1 MPKARVVITADNQ
14 LKSPLKQAQNDLTG
28 FEKAAKNVGNTLKTA
43 FTVTAIVAG
52 LKALKDAVADCVDAF
67 KLQNEAMTRLQASIK
82 ATGQAYK
89 YTANDIKTY
98 ATELQAVTRF
108 SDSAIEETASLLVA
122 TQKFDKEGL
131 ERTISLSADLAEAM
145 GTDLSSA
152 ATTLQ
157 KALVEPGEG
166 LTRLRTIGIT
176 FTDAEKE
183 MIESLKDAGKEFEA
197 QQIILDKVEKAY
209 GGMAESIASVDT
221 STLDKIKNVW
231 GDLKEDI
238 GNVFTNTLG
247 PVFEWIYS
255 TLRWLERLAS
265 QVAEK
270 SNFNKWMNEGNTQR
284 LADNFTSDYLNKE
297 LTKALE
303 DSTAAYNELANNYW
317 LNQYLKGIDT
327 DLDEFLR
334 LSTKQR
340 TDLLTKISN
349 NDTTL
354 VDMMNQQAIAYDV
367 AQGQI
372 QTLTKALAVQR
383 QDTLKAFEAGQKQQ
397 EKLIQEQ
404 NEALI
409 KSVGGLAGVFSSATD
424 FAFREIS
431 GGQFGQFIT
440 KSLLGSGI
448 SDSASMSILNG
459 QTGMWAQTTQA
470 FMSTMYNWIESLPSY
485 ATDRTSGLGLNGTVS
500 SNFGLQN
507 TPLSFKDTMSIL
519 GPAKVKQ
526 YLDMGSKDI
535 QNILSNFGKYS
546 KSYQEDILNKNID
559 TIQNILDNMIEP
571 GSQLYDYF
579 SEILD
584 ELKNGNK
591 QEEKDN
597 RTFLEKFSA
606 NVGAWAAN
614 ITGAD
619 ESQGKAFGTSV
630 MGSFVSNMGTAGEVV
645 GKLATNMA
653 TMGPLLGA
661 IATALEYVFQG
672 LAETIGPVLEE
683 FVKFGIEPLREFG
696 RVIGEVLSP
705 LIETF
710 MPLVKKSAESLMSVF
725 NGIGA
730 VLQPIIEIIGMA
742 LTPILDTLVN
752 IIDAISPVL
761 DGLAKVLI
769 GVVGTIQYLIQGL
782 QHWVAVVFNW
792 LADLDL
798 LGYHPFEGLRMTDP
812 GNPGSYMEFMQN
824 KYADYEAKKASVSD
838 FTNSG
843 STQTALSSAS
853 YTGATNVTIN
863 IYATGPFVGENGMRD
878 FARMIRDEFDAL
890 DYYGVSA

>member
-14 LKSPLKQAQNDLTG
+14 LKNPLKQAQNDLTG
-28 FEKAAKNVGNTLKTA
+28 FEKVANNVGKTLKSA

-52 LKALKDAVADCVDAF
+52 LKALKSAVTECVDAF
-67 KLQNEAMTRLQASIK
+67 KTSNEAMTRLQASIK

-89 YTANDIKTY
+89 FTANDIKTY
-98 ATELQAVTRF
+98 ASNLQSVTRF
-108 SDSAIEETASLLVA
+108 EDDAIAQTASLLVA
-122 TQKFDKEGL
+122 TQKFDKDGL

-166 LTRLRTIGIT
+166 LTRLRSIGIT

-197 QQIILDKVEKAY
+197 QQIILDKVEAAY

-231 GDLKEDI
+231 GDLKEDL

-247 PVFEWIYS
+247 PIFEWIYS

-303 DSTAAYNELANNYW
+303 NSTEAYKELANNTW
-317 LNQYLKGIDT
+317 LNKYLDDISMG
-327 DLDEFLR
+327 LDDFLR
-334 LSTKQR
+334 LSTNQR
-340 TDLLTKISN
+340 TDLLMKISGQ
-349 NDTTL
+349 DTTL
-354 VDMMNQQAIAYDV
+354 VNMMNQQAVAYDA
-367 AQGQI
+367 AQSQI
-372 QTLTKALAVQR
+372 QVITKALAVQR
-383 QDTLKAFEAGQKQQ
+383 QDTLKAFEVGQQKQQ
-397 EKLIQEQ
+397 EAII
-404 NEALI
+404 EA
-409 KSVGGLAGVFSSATD
+409 VGGLSGVFKSATD
-424 FAFREIS
+424 FAVREAIS
-431 GGQFGQFIT
+431 KTDDFPLWQFIT
-440 KSLLGSGI
+440 QSYLGSGI
-448 SDSASMSILNG
+448 SDSSYMSTMHG
-459 QTGMWAQTTQA
+459 QNGMWAQTTDA
-470 FMSTMYNWIESLPSY
+470 FMIAMYDWVESLPSY
-485 ATDRTSGLGLNGTVS
+485 PTDRTSGLGLNGTVS

-507 TPLSFKDTMSIL
+507 TPLTFKDTMSIL

-535 QNILSNFGKYS
+535 QGILKDFGKYS
-546 KSYQEDILNKNID
+546 NTYQEDLQKKNID
-559 TIQNILDNMIEP
+559 AIQSILDNSIEP
-571 GSQLYDYF
+571 GSQLHQYF
-579 SEILD
+579 SEILNG
-584 ELKNGNK
+584 LKGG
-591 QEEKDN
+591 EEKDT
-597 RTFLEKFSA
+597 RTFLEKFGQ
-606 NVGAWAAN
+606 NIGKWAAGV
-614 ITGAD
+614 TGAD
-619 ESQGKAFGTSV
+619 ESQGKAFGGAV
-630 MGSFVSNMGTAGEVV
+630 MGSFISNMGTAGEVV
-645 GKLATNMA
+645 GKLASNMA
-653 TMGPLLGA
+653 AMGPVLGA

-696 RVIGEVLSP
+696 RVIGEVFAP

-710 MPLVKKSAESLMSVF
+710 MPLVRKSAESLMSVF

-761 DGLAKVLI
+761 DGLVKVLI
-769 GVVGTIQYLIQGL
+769 GVVGTIQYLVQGL

-798 LGYHPFEGLRMTDP
+798 LGWKPFEGLRMTDP
-812 GNPGSYMEFMQN
+812 GNPGSYAEFMQN
-824 KYADYEAKKASVSD
+824 KYADYEAKKASVSN
-838 FTNSG
+838 FTSNTG

-863 IYATGPFVGENGMRD
+863 IYATGPFVGDNGMRD
-878 FARMIRDEFDAL
+878 FARMIREEFDAL